1 MARSRNAFAHTQ
13 HRKGSFSSDGAHSM
27 DAEGEDDE
35 GDYIQLST
43 YTSNPKPTGSALDQL
58 AQYGS
63 DSEDG
68 LSSST
73 GPASPI
79 FPPSSSPRVTRRL
92 ATSKPSEPLFLSSS
106 SATPFRFESS
116 ESGISVRA
124 SSKRKP
130 KYFDCVEVPPLPSNR
145 GKYKSL
151 MEHFDTSPVAQALL
165 AGLRR
170 SGRER
175 QTKDAQTFD
184 PEDEAI
190 FNVAPPLDDPRDE
203 SFLPYRKKKVTQ
215 SSSPSKRTSHL
226 KRSADH
232 LSAPPARKRL
242 KVNTSQGQ
250 PLVKSLGGSQEK
262 SKTIRHAVYNE
273 KTDVLRLYLQTF
285 SRTSYIEH
293 IANTRFVPS
302 GEEKDPSTL
311 VKKNGRDGIGD
322 QIEKIAKGGVNPGR
336 AWFGPYPPSAGER
349 DSDGVVGLGLERS
362 EGDGDPDISLGPSTW
377 PFFDEAAV
385 GGILDEDKDQ
395 SEGEDPI
402 YMPLSCRNPKEP
414 PLPSISAPVS
424 SKGKEKASSTKTKVQ
439 TRLQT
444 PPPTRRAP
452 RPTFPSSPIT
462 VVDYDRPP
470 TVLPSITVS
479 KQSTSKVPSSQ
490 GSNTR
495 GRNTQLPEIYSSA
508 SSSDFDNPF
517 PTTSPASVRPGQ
529 QSLSRIDSSRPEA
542 SPLALPRVGTS
553 TVPITPPPKSKSGE
567 KVHPWFTKAKH
578 PPLPTPAPTSSSS
591 TIPSDSPE
599 PALQSRLTKKAST
612 QAASRPV
619 VRPLAGDSV
628 DKGGQ
633 SRTPSREACTTQ
645 ASSST
650 AHTVKVTVNYGD
662 RPIVG
667 ASTSL
672 SAPARGRSPDVRLPL
687 HVEHVSRTAPP
698 AARDRVSS
706 APSTESQ
713 RTRPSKKRK
722 SPTSVGGETDPG
734 LSDRPARPPNASQSS
749 HERQGRASQP
759 KKHSP
764 PPDGVSE
771 EFGHGPDD
779 THAMI
784 TVRAGARPKASATSS
799 QQSQPPRPPS
809 SKAKASSR
817 DEIIRSLPRIP
828 KFSNAASS
836 QACQPAPSQTFF
848 LPSSRE
854 EIGRGR
860 VGVSSP
866 KRVPH
871 SAPASRLE
879 PRPPQTDFNE
889 LLPYAPPPRVASTPS
904 AQHQYQPLQPS
915 FEYGHGDSVRR
926 AEAAPLDP
934 RALEISNDLHSPANS
949 RHRQGPVVLSQP
961 KTSLPQEPVHHAPL
975 TQQASPVPIET
986 NSPVQIES
994 PSLSISDIPSGLV
1007 DSLHLDPPGP
1017 AISLPFRPD
1026 YPSES
1031 DEILPEPVYPSL
1043 VNPTSDPSAPQISQ
1057 RLHFEVDRE
1066 DPASLPR
1073 SNPIQDRDDVDTFLY
1088 ESLPDDSTDNLHEA
1102 DHDSHPSAA
1111 ESLHQVLNGTINP
1124 TMLRGVSSS
1133 HISSST
1139 PSSPGPPTP
1148 RSESP
1153 DLPLA
1158 SASRKLPQSC
1168 APPSTVVWRVHP
1180 KDEEGRVL
1188 PFPEPK
1194 KRSFDWPSGDPN
1206 IFCHQC
1212 RNKTGLLATSCSCE
1226 KRYCIKCIMLRYDDQ
1241 VYAFD
1246 ASESNKPCPA
1256 CMDICNCT
1264 SCCSRRKETYVSAKT
1279 FSVRIVGQSEVFS
1292 SAATSQPS
1300 GRTSK
1305 KPSTSG
1311 TTSTS
1316 KRPRVPSEKVR
1327 ASLPEPRK
1335 PRPRPVVKEIWEP
1348 QSLPPVPSS
1357 GPLTFWGT
1365 IYGVSGQKVA
1375 TGFMGGQALVVAQP
1389 LHPTTFTRRPDTP
1402 EVSRRSSSSS
1412 SSPDPVPNQHIFI
1425 GKVQRSWG
1433 LGPDPGIEDGSDS
1446 ESDDWTPQVTV
1457 KRRKNSKN
1465 APLPRVPVRTCRYI
1479 GKRPKFP
1486 AKPARLELPSP
1497 TRAVSYGYDDTRDSS
1512 PLSSVPS
1519 SYSNLSDHGDW
1530 VTWKKS
1536 GQLDE
1541 TVGEAVEIEEGK
1553 LGLDADVDADADA
1566 ELSGG
1571 LYGDGAGDEHEGD
1584 NGDGDGDGDGNDAS
1598 AGQLRRVIPSFPDT
1612 ISSSS
1617 RSMSISASEA
1627 SFSLGDH
1634 DVAAVIALAL
1644 TSTEVAN

>member
-1 MARSRNAFAHTQ
+1 
-13 HRKGSFSSDGAHSM
+13 
-27 DAEGEDDE
+27 
-35 GDYIQLST
+35 
-43 YTSNPKPTGSALDQL
+43 
-58 AQYGS
+58 
-63 DSEDG
+63 
-68 LSSST
+68 
-73 GPASPI
+73 
-79 FPPSSSPRVTRRL
+79 
-92 ATSKPSEPLFLSSS
+92 
-106 SATPFRFESS
+106 
-116 ESGISVRA
+116 
-124 SSKRKP
+124 
-130 KYFDCVEVPPLPSNR
+130 
-145 GKYKSL
+145 

-170 SGRER
+170 SSRER

-190 FNVAPPLDDPRDE
+190 FNVALPPDDPRDE

-215 SSSPSKRTSHL
+215 SSSPSKRNPHL

-232 LSAPPARKRL
+232 LSAPPARKRP
-242 KVNTSQGQ
+242 KVNPSQGQ
-250 PLVKSLGGSQEK
+250 PSVKSLGGSQEK
-262 SKTIRHAVYNE
+262 SKAIRHAVYNE

-349 DSDGVVGLGLERS
+349 DSDGVVGLRSERS

-402 YMPLSCRNPKEP
+402 YMPLSCRNTKEL
-414 PLPSISAPVS
+414 PLPSISAPVN
-424 SKGKEKASSTKTKVQ
+424 SKGKANASSTKTKVQ

-462 VVDYDRPP
+462 VVDYDRHP

-479 KQSTSKVPSSQ
+479 KQSTSKVSSSQ

-495 GRNTQLPEIYSSA
+495 GRDTQLPEIYSSA

-517 PTTSPASVRPGQ
+517 PTTSPSYVRPGQ

-542 SPLALPRVGTS
+542 SPSALPRVGTS

-599 PALQSRLTKKAST
+599 PALRS
-612 QAASRPV
+612 
-619 VRPLAGDSV
+619 SV

-633 SRTPSREACTTQ
+633 SRTPSREACTQ

-687 HVEHVSRTAPP
+687 HVEHVSRTAPNP

-706 APSTESQ
+706 APSAESQ
-713 RTRPSKKRK
+713 RSRPSKKTK
-722 SPTSVGGETDPG
+722 SPTSVVGETGPG
-734 LSDRPARPPNASQSS
+734 VTDRPARPPNAIQSS
-749 HERQGRASQP
+749 HERQGKASQP

-764 PPDGVSE
+764 PLDDVGQES
-771 EFGHGPDD
+771 GHGPDD

-784 TVRAGARPKASATSS
+784 TVRAGARPKSSATSS

-828 KFSNAASS
+828 KFSKATSP
-836 QACQPAPSQTFF
+836 QACQQAPSQTFF

-860 VGVSSP
+860 VGVPSP
-866 KRVPH
+866 KRVSQTALASDLEHRPPLPNFDGV
-871 SAPASRLE
+871 APAPVSPFSPL
-879 PRPPQTDFNE
+879 RPS
-889 LLPYAPPPRVASTPS
+889 V
-904 AQHQYQPLQPS
+904 
-915 FEYGHGDSVRR
+915 EYGHGEVVVVKR
-926 AEAAPLDP
+926 AEAKPSRS
-934 RALEISNDLHSPANS
+934 RALEISNDLYSPAS
-949 RHRQGPVVLSQP
+949 SQHLQPPPVLSQTGFLSASVP
-961 KTSLPQEPVHHAPL
+961 EPRGTVQRAPP
-975 TQQASPVPIET
+975 TQQQASPVPIGDH
-986 NSPVQIES
+986 SSVQTDT
-994 PSLSISDIPSGLV
+994 SLLAMSNTLSDFV
-1007 DSLHLDPPGP
+1007 DSLELACPDHSGPPISQGPSEINESFQASADPPLVK
-1017 AISLPFRPD
+1017 SV
-1026 YPSES
+1026 S
-1031 DEILPEPVYPSL
+1031 DL
-1043 VNPTSDPSAPQISQ
+1043 SASHISQ
-1057 RLHFEVDRE
+1057 QSHDVDRE
-1066 DPASLPR
+1066 APTSPRRGDPTQDSEDVNAFMYASLPD
-1073 SNPIQDRDDVDTFLY
+1073 NPT
-1088 ESLPDDSTDNLHEA
+1088 ETSHEPVFN
-1102 DHDSHPSAA
+1102 DHDSRPSAS
-1111 ESLHQVLNGTINP
+1111 ESSPLHQVLNGTINP
-1124 TMLRGVSSS
+1124 TILSGVGSSY
-1133 HISSST
+1133 ISSST
-1139 PSSPGPPTP
+1139 PSSSGPPTP

-1158 SASRKLPQSC
+1158 STSRKNPQSC
-1168 APPSTVVWRVHP
+1168 APPSTVVWRIQP

-1264 SCCSRRKETYVSAKT
+1264 SCCSRRKETYVSART
-1279 FSVRIVGQSEVFS
+1279 FSVRIAGQSEVFS

-1311 TTSTS
+1311 TISTG
-1316 KRPRVPSEKVR
+1316 KRPTVPSEKVR
-1327 ASLPEPRK
+1327 ASLPAPRK

-1402 EVSRRSSSSS
+1402 EVSRPSSSSP
-1412 SSPDPVPNQHIFI
+1412 SSPDPVPNQRIFI

-1644 TSTEVAN
+1644 TSTEMAN